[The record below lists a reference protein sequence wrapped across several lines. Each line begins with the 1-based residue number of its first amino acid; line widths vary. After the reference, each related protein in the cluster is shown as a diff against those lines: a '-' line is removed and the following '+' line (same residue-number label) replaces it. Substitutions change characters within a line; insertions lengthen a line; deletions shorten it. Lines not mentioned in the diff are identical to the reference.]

1 MERQQFESAIWGNQR
16 VTSPNLVGYTNNKP
30 LNSLDMRSRAWRRK
44 KTESKWNSR
53 CKKFMF
59 DSVIEDGKRVSS
71 YEDSNGDKKTVI
83 IKNFRKPS
91 TWKEMKEKD
100 PWAKYLK
107 DSSTSRSYVSDQ
119 MDAKHTNKLLRIES
133 KKLINDGI
141 QEWLD
146 EFDESFECW
155 YNEELNEW
163 QPLYQAV

>member
-1 MERQQFESAIWGNQR
+1 
-16 VTSPNLVGYTNNKP
+16 
-30 LNSLDMRSRAWRRK
+30 MRSRAWRRK

-107 DSSTSRSYVSDQ
+107 NSSTSRSWVSDK

-141 QEWLD
+141 QEWFD

>member
-1 MERQQFESAIWGNQR
+1 
-16 VTSPNLVGYTNNKP
+16 
-30 LNSLDMRSRAWRRK
+30 MRSRAWRRK

-107 DSSTSRSYVSDQ
+107 NSSTSRSWVSDQ
-119 MDAKHTNKLLRIES
+119 MDAKHINKLLRIES

-141 QEWLD
+141 QEWFD

>member
-1 MERQQFESAIWGNQR
+1 
-16 VTSPNLVGYTNNKP
+16 
-30 LNSLDMRSRAWRRK
+30 MRSRIWRRK

-59 DSVIEDGKRVSS
+59 DSFIEDGKTVHS
-71 YEDSNGDKKTVI
+71 YKDSNGNKKTCI
-83 IKNFRKPS
+83 IRNFRKPS

-107 DSSTSRSYVSDQ
+107 NHSTFRSYISDQ
-119 MDAKHTNKLLRIES
+119 MEDKYSNKLLRIES
-133 KKLINDGI
+133 KRLINDGI
-141 QEWLD
+141 QEWFDNL
-146 EFDESFECW
+146 DESFELW

>member
-1 MERQQFESAIWGNQR
+1 
-16 VTSPNLVGYTNNKP
+16 
-30 LNSLDMRSRAWRRK
+30 MRSRIWRRK

-59 DSVIEDGKRVSS
+59 DSFIEDGKTVHS
-71 YEDSNGDKKTVI
+71 YKDSNGNKKTCI
-83 IKNFRKPS
+83 IRNFRKPS

-107 DSSTSRSYVSDQ
+107 NHSTFRSYISDQ
-119 MDAKHTNKLLRIES
+119 MEDKYSNKLLRIES
-133 KKLINDGI
+133 KRLINDGI
-141 QEWLD
+141 QEWFDNLD
-146 EFDESFECW
+146 ESLECW

>member
-1 MERQQFESAIWGNQR
+1 
-16 VTSPNLVGYTNNKP
+16 
-30 LNSLDMRSRAWRRK
+30 MRSRAWRRK
-44 KTESKWNSR
+44 KTESKWISR

-141 QEWLD
+141 QEWFD

>member
-1 MERQQFESAIWGNQR
+1 
-16 VTSPNLVGYTNNKP
+16 
-30 LNSLDMRSRAWRRK
+30 MRDRAWRRK

-59 DSVIEDGKRVSS
+59 DSTILDGNKEYSFNMSDV
-71 YEDSNGDKKTVI
+71 NGKKSRRTI
-83 IKNFRKPS
+83 IIPNYRKPS

-100 PWAKYLK
+100 PWAKYLR

-163 QPLYQAV
+163 QPLYQAVQYKYYTVSLAQLAEQRIVVPWVIGSNPI

>member
-1 MERQQFESAIWGNQR
+1 
-16 VTSPNLVGYTNNKP
+16 
-30 LNSLDMRSRAWRRK
+30 MRSRAWRRK

-107 DSSTSRSYVSDQ
+107 NSSTSRSWVSDQ

-141 QEWLD
+141 QEWFD

-163 QPLYQAV
+163 QPLYQAVQCKDYTVSLAQLAEQRIVDPWVIGSNPI